1 MTKLE
6 NIEAVFAQW
15 GMTLYEVADTFGYSE
30 VNKAIL
36 LATDIDDLIQ
46 YRDLISKALSLEH
59 NKDNRTTLEFLKEMV
74 ANWLIEDYIKQ
85 LLEYAGFTVNRDGS
99 DCNREFQ
106 YNGEIRTN
114 SDFILTKDGITRN
127 VELQVSFTDYWNR
140 VGEVFLRDN
149 KFEHLYSRGDI
160 LLLVDFNNFTFTY
173 YDLSGVD
180 YQYRYSPKEEH
191 PWLPKD
197 GYQIYLGDHVFY
209 NLNNLQFL
217 QL

>member
-1 MTKLE
+1 MTKLD
-6 NIEAVFAQW
+6 NIENVFAQW
-15 GMTLYEVADTFGYSE
+15 GMTLYEVADTYGYSE

-46 YRDLISKALSLEH
+46 YRDLISKSLSLEH
-59 NKDNRTTLEFLKEMV
+59 NKDNRSTLEFLKEMV

-85 LLEYAGFTVNRDGS
+85 LLECSGFTVSRDGTDS
-99 DCNREFQ
+99 NREFQ
-106 YNGEIRTN
+106 YNSNIKTN
-114 SDFILTKDGITRN
+114 TDFILTKNGITRN
-127 VELQVSFTDYWNR
+127 VELQVSYTDYWDR

-149 KFEHLYSRGDI
+149 KFEHLYTRGDI

-173 YDLSGVD
+173 YDLSGTN

-197 GYQIYLGDHVFY
+197 GYQLYLGDRMFKPLDKLYTIVM
-209 NLNNLQFL
+209 
-217 QL
+217 